1 MQEKARKIVMDY
13 FNENAWADDVEKIT
27 MKDVYV
33 VWFSKTLKNW
43 KAMVST
49 VVPDGRYYEVTHNGD
64 TNETYLDVYKKCEN
78 LTVKEKA

>member
-13 FNENAWADDVEKIT
+13 FNENVCADDVEKIT
-27 MKDVYV
+27 MNDVYV

-43 KAMVST
+43 KAMINT
-49 VVPDGRYYEVTHNGD
+49 VVLDGRYYEVTHNGD

-78 LTVKEKA
+78 LTVKEEA